1 MAIAYWVAIYGATL
15 VPQLVKNYYVILSHD
30 NTHCTYLDICN

>member
-15 VPQLVKNYYVILSHD
+15 VPQLVKNYYVNHD